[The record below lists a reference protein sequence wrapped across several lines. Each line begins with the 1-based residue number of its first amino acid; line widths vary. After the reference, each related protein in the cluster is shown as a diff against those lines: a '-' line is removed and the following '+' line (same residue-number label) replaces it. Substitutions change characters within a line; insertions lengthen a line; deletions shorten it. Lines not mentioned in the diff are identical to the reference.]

1 MYFSWQL
8 EMGPEESGSCT
19 SGLKFFWVWLPDQSE
34 SSPKKAGFSH
44 CSTTLL
50 LSTLHSRTLND
61 EIIFSNNCA
70 TEQCHRERTSRTT
83 LCKRYLGLERR
94 KVNDYRG
101 KIFNLALL
109 HSLFNHGSQ
118 KLEIKTVM
126 HLHIVRRYW
135 ILREIVLFRAPLVNR
150 KKTIESFREM
160 EIPNLFRFR
169 SKEQLNRMLIG
180 LKIPDKIVLPSRN
193 TCSGE
198 EMLLVGL
205 IRISSVSRQ
214 QDPLQSCTGSAR
226 MTSSSLIPKNEN
238 LRPESI
244 RQLRSVR
251 FALLSFCV
259 FVFAHI
265 LP

>member
-61 EIIFSNNCA
+61 ELIFSNNCA

-118 KLEIKTVM
+118 KLEIDASIHCSALSNTSWDSPVSRSSSEQKEND
-126 HLHIVRRYW
+126 
-135 ILREIVLFRAPLVNR
+135 REFQGDGNSKFISFQEQR
-150 KKTIESFREM
+150 TIESDADWVKN
-160 EIPNLFRFR
+160 PGQN
-169 SKEQLNRMLIG
+169 
-180 LKIPDKIVLPSRN
+180 
-193 TCSGE
+193 CSTVAKY
-198 EMLLVGL
+198 L
-205 IRISSVSRQ
+205 
-214 QDPLQSCTGSAR
+214 
-226 MTSSSLIPKNEN
+226 
-238 LRPESI
+238 
-244 RQLRSVR
+244 
-251 FALLSFCV
+251 
-259 FVFAHI
+259 
-265 LP
+265 